1 MATISTKSSGQLP
14 RILIVAEEP
23 DNPLTHALCRV
34 APATPVDDT
43 FHRLE
48 AVVFGSTPKKSA
60 GPTFELTHCHQAD
73 EAVAS
78 VTASLVDGR
87 PYALAFI
94 GARGGPGRDGVSAA
108 EQIGALDPGINIV
121 IVAGGDVDAPGVP
134 TRHPPSDNLLYIQ
147 QPIDAHEIYHCAVAL
162 AAKWKIERKLRF
174 HSGDLARLNGQLLR
188 DISAREQAE
197 GTLRLLHTAIVH
209 TQDVTV
215 IMTAAPD
222 PQDSPIVYVNPAVSR
237 VLGYSPQEA
246 MGQKFSMFFGPE
258 TDPAALERLRN
269 QLIQGEAFAGQLCGA
284 RKDAIALVMDVRINP
299 VPNEKGQITHYVAL
313 IRDVTEASRAAIK
326 TAHQAAH
333 DPLTGLPNRREF
345 ERRLALMVEHARE
358 HGKQHALCYIDLDQF
373 KVVNDT
379 CGHGAGDELLRQISG
394 ILKSRLRERDTLAR
408 LGGDEFAVLLGECS
422 VDQALCIANELREVI
437 QDYRFC
443 WTNKL
448 FKVGASIG
456 VVPFSKACTDGE
468 SLLSAADSACIT
480 AKEEGRNRVH
490 LYGRE
495 TMEIERHDEMQWIPR
510 LHQALADNRFQLYF
524 QPIVP
529 LGSAFE
535 GMHGEILI
543 RMIGESGEL
552 ILPGAFIPAAERYNQ
567 MLAIDHWVVR
577 STLSAISP
585 VLPGALRVSINLSAQ
600 SISNADFLQ
609 FVMDEL
615 SKHDVLS
622 NQIIFEITETA
633 ATINLNAAMSFITT
647 LKGRG
652 CRFALD
658 DFGSGLSSFA
668 YLKILPIDYLKIDGR
683 FIQDITHDPVAATIV
698 EAICRIGHVM
708 GLELVAES
716 VESQT
721 TVEMLRKVGV
731 NYGQGNGIAPP
742 IPLCDAIKHLIP
754 AETPCPQDTLVRR
767 MRAWPAQASTHSV

>member
-1 MATISTKSSGQLP
+1 
-14 RILIVAEEP
+14 
-23 DNPLTHALCRV
+23 
-34 APATPVDDT
+34 
-43 FHRLE
+43 
-48 AVVFGSTPKKSA
+48 
-60 GPTFELTHCHQAD
+60 
-73 EAVAS
+73 
-78 VTASLVDGR
+78 
-87 PYALAFI
+87 
-94 GARGGPGRDGVSAA
+94 
-108 EQIGALDPGINIV
+108 
-121 IVAGGDVDAPGVP
+121 
-134 TRHPPSDNLLYIQ
+134 
-147 QPIDAHEIYHCAVAL
+147 
-162 AAKWKIERKLRF
+162 
-174 HSGDLARLNGQLLR
+174 
-188 DISAREQAE
+188 
-197 GTLRLLHTAIVH
+197 
-209 TQDVTV
+209 
-215 IMTAAPD
+215 
-222 PQDSPIVYVNPAVSR
+222 
-237 VLGYSPQEA
+237 
-246 MGQKFSMFFGPE
+246 
-258 TDPAALERLRN
+258 
-269 QLIQGEAFAGQLCGA
+269 
-284 RKDAIALVMDVRINP
+284 
-299 VPNEKGQITHYVAL
+299 
-313 IRDVTEASRAAIK
+313 
-326 TAHQAAH
+326 
-333 DPLTGLPNRREF
+333 
-345 ERRLALMVEHARE
+345 
-358 HGKQHALCYIDLDQF
+358 
-373 KVVNDT
+373 
-379 CGHGAGDELLRQISG
+379 
-394 ILKSRLRERDTLAR
+394 
-408 LGGDEFAVLLGECS
+408 
-422 VDQALCIANELREVI
+422 
-437 QDYRFC
+437 
-443 WTNKL
+443 
-448 FKVGASIG
+448 
-456 VVPFSKACTDGE
+456 
-468 SLLSAADSACIT
+468 
-480 AKEEGRNRVH
+480 
-490 LYGRE
+490 
-495 TMEIERHDEMQWIPR
+495 
-510 LHQALADNRFQLYF
+510 
-524 QPIVP
+524 
-529 LGSAFE
+529 
-535 GMHGEILI
+535 
-543 RMIGESGEL
+543 MIGESGEL

>member
-1 MATISTKSSGQLP
+1 MTCCRG
-14 RILIVAEEP
+14 EEV
-23 DNPLTHALCRV
+23 L
-34 APATPVDDT
+34 
-43 FHRLE
+43 
-48 AVVFGSTPKKSA
+48 
-60 GPTFELTHCHQAD
+60 
-73 EAVAS
+73 AS
-78 VTASLVDGR
+78 VTATLTDGR
-87 PYALAFI
+87 PFSLAFVS
-94 GARGGPGRDGVSAA
+94 ASVASGRDGVSAA
-108 EQIGALDPGINIV
+108 EQIHALDPNISIV
-121 IVAGGDVDAPGVP
+121 IVTGSDIDPRPIGA
-134 TRHPPSDNLLYIQ
+134 RLPPSDNLLYIQ

-174 HSGDLARLNGQLLR
+174 HSGDLARLNGLLLK

-222 PQDSPIVYVNPAVSR
+222 PQDSRIVYVNPAVSR

-246 MGQKFSMFFGPE
+246 MGQILSMFFGPE
-258 TDPAALERLRN
+258 TDPAALERLRH
-269 QLIQGEAFAGQLCGA
+269 QLIQGEAFDGQLCGL
-284 RKDAIALVMDVRINP
+284 RKDASALVMDVRINP
-299 VPNEKGQITHYVAL
+299 VPNRKGQITHYVAL

-326 TAHQAAH
+326 TAYHAAH
-333 DPLTGLPNRREF
+333 DPLTELPNRREF

-358 HGKQHALCYIDLDQF
+358 HGKEHALCYIDLDQF

-379 CGHGAGDELLRQISG
+379 CGHRAGDELLRQISG
-394 ILKSRLRERDTLAR
+394 MLKSRLRERDTLAR

-422 VDQALCIANELREVI
+422 VDQALRVANELREVI

-456 VVPFSKACTDGE
+456 VVPFSNTCTDTE
-468 SLLSAADSACIT
+468 SILIAADSACFT

-495 TMEIERHDEMQWIPR
+495 NMEITQRHDEMQWIPR
-510 LHQALADNRFQLYF
+510 LHQALADSRFQLYY

-543 RMIGESGEL
+543 RMIGENGEL
-552 ILPGAFIPAAERYNQ
+552 ILPGAFIPVAERYTQ
-567 MLAIDHWVVR
+567 MLAIDQWVVR
-577 STLSAISP
+577 STLSAISH
-585 VLPGALRVSINLSAQ
+585 VGRNAVSVSINLSGQ
-600 SISNADFLQ
+600 SVSNADFLQ
-609 FVMDEL
+609 FVVDEL

-622 NQIIFEITETA
+622 HQIVFEITETA
-633 ATINLNAAMSFITT
+633 AIINLNAAMSFITT

-668 YLKILPIDYLKIDGR
+668 YLKTLPIDYLKIDGR
-683 FIQDITHDPVAATIV
+683 FIQDITHDLVAATIV

-716 VESQT
+716 VDSQT
-721 TVEMLRKVGV
+721 TVEMLRKIGV

-742 IPLCDAIKHLIP
+742 IPLRDAITHLIP
-754 AETPCPQDTLVRR
+754 AERSSSQDTLVRR
-767 MRAWPAQASTHSV
+767 LRAWPTPASTRSV

>member
-1 MATISTKSSGQLP
+1 MAPISTKSSRQLP
-14 RILIVAEEP
+14 RILIVTEEP
-23 DNPLTHALCRV
+23 DNALTHALCRV
-34 APATPVDDT
+34 TSATPVDDT
-43 FHRLE
+43 FRRLE
-48 AVVFGSTPKKSA
+48 AVLFGPTPKDS
-60 GPTFELTHCHQAD
+60 PESTFELTRCHQAD

-78 VTASLVDGR
+78 VTAALADGR
-87 PYALAFI
+87 SYALAFMS
-94 GARGGPGRDGVSAA
+94 GRDSVPAA
-108 EQIGALDPGINIV
+108 EQIRVLDPDINIV
-121 IVAGGDVDAPGVP
+121 IVTGSDVDPRTIGA
-134 TRHPPSDNLLYIQ
+134 RLPPSDNLLYIQ

-162 AAKWKIERKLRF
+162 TAKWKIERKLRS
-174 HSGDLARLNGQLLR
+174 HSGDLARLNGQLLK

-222 PQDSPIVYVNPAVSR
+222 PQDSRIVYVNPAVSR

-246 MGQKFSMFFGPE
+246 MGQKVSMFFGPE
-258 TDPAALERLRN
+258 TDPAALERLRQ
-269 QLIQGEAFAGQLCGA
+269 QLIQGETFAGQLSGA

-326 TAHQAAH
+326 TAYQAAH
-333 DPLTGLPNRREF
+333 DPLTELPNRREF

-394 ILKSRLRERDTLAR
+394 ILKSRLRDRDTLAR

-422 VDQALCIANELREVI
+422 VDQALRIANELREVI

-456 VVPFSKACTDGE
+456 VVPFGKACTGSE

-495 TMEIERHDEMQWIPR
+495 TMEITQRHDEMQWIPR
-510 LHQALADNRFQLYF
+510 LHQALADNRFQLYY

-529 LGSAFE
+529 LDSAFE

-552 ILPGAFIPAAERYNQ
+552 ILPGAFIPVAERYNQ
-567 MLAIDHWVVR
+567 MLAIDQWVVR

-585 VLPGALRVSINLSAQ
+585 VAPGGLRVSINLSAQ
-600 SISNADFLQ
+600 SMSNADFLQ

-633 ATINLNAAMSFITT
+633 ATINLNAAMRFITT

-683 FIQDITHDPVAATIV
+683 FIQDITHDPVAATMI

-708 GLELVAES
+708 GLELVAKS

-721 TVEMLRKVGV
+721 AVEMLRKVGV

-742 IPLCDAIKHLIP
+742 IPLRDAIKHLIP
-754 AETPCPQDTLVRR
+754 AERPCPQDILDRR
-767 MRAWPAQASTHSV
+767 MRAWPTQASTHSV

>member
-1 MATISTKSSGQLP
+1 MATIATKSGGQFP
-14 RILIVAEEP
+14 RLLIVAEEP
-23 DNPLTHALCRV
+23 DNAVTHALCRV
-34 APATPVDDT
+34 TSATPADDT
-43 FHRLE
+43 FRRLE
-48 AVVFGSTPKKSA
+48 AVLFGPTPKDS
-60 GPTFELTHCHQAD
+60 PESTFELTRCQRAE

-78 VTASLVDGR
+78 VKAALADGR
-87 PYALAFI
+87 PYSLAFI
-94 GARGGPGRDGVSAA
+94 SVRDGVSAA
-108 EQIGALDPGINIV
+108 EQIHALDPDINIV
-121 IVAGGDVDAPGVP
+121 IVTGSGDVDRRKNEA
-134 TRHPPSDNLLYIQ
+134 RLPPSDNLLYIQ

-174 HSGDLARLNGQLLR
+174 HSGDLARLNGQLLK

-222 PQDSPIVYVNPAVSR
+222 PQDSRIVYVNPAVSR

-246 MGQKFSMFFGPE
+246 MGQILSVLFGPE
-258 TDPAALERLRN
+258 TDPAALERLRH
-269 QLIQGEAFAGQLCGA
+269 QLIQGEAFAGQLCGL
-284 RKDAIALVMDVRINP
+284 RKDASALVMDVRINP

-422 VDQALCIANELREVI
+422 VDQALRVANELREVI

-443 WTNKL
+443 WTNRL

-456 VVPFSKACTDGE
+456 VVPFSKACTSSE

-495 TMEIERHDEMQWIPR
+495 TMEITQRHDEMQWIPR
-510 LHQALADNRFQLYF
+510 LHQALADNRFELYF

-543 RMIGESGEL
+543 RMIGEAGEL
-552 ILPGAFIPAAERYNQ
+552 ILPSAFIPAAERYNQ
-567 MLAIDHWVVR
+567 MRAIDHWIVC

-585 VLPGALRVSINLSAQ
+585 VLPGALRVSINLSSQ
-600 SISNADFLQ
+600 SISNPDFLQ

-633 ATINLNAAMSFITT
+633 AIINLNAAKSFITT
-647 LKGRG
+647 LKSRG

-742 IPLCDAIKHLIP
+742 IPLRDAIKHLIP
-754 AETPCPQDTLVRR
+754 VETSCPQDTLVRR
-767 MRAWPAQASTHSV
+767 MRAWPTQASPHSV